1 MTNSESKMRRTRA
14 LARGRRLSLKRGG
27 SRRDGF
33 TIIELVVAIMILV
46 VGVLGLAGTAGAVSR
61 MVGGAAQQ
69 TIAANVAASRFET
82 LRSLQCSDVVTGSST
97 TRGVSEKWTVTQDP
111 GNASLMTVADTLTYT
126 AAGGRSRTLAFQS
139 YVLCK

>member
-1 MTNSESKMRRTRA
+1 MHRARTWTRR
-14 LARGRRLSLKRGG
+14 RRLSRKRCT

-33 TIIELVVAIMILV
+33 TLIELVVAIMILV
-46 VGVLGLAGTAGAVSR
+46 IGVLGLAGTAGAVSR

-82 LRSLQCSDVVTGSST
+82 LRSLQCANVVDGSGT
-97 TRGVSEKWTVTQDP
+97 TRGISETWTVTADP
-111 GNASLMTVADTLTYT
+111 GNANLMAVADTVTYI

>member
-1 MTNSESKMRRTRA
+1 
-14 LARGRRLSLKRGG
+14 
-27 SRRDGF
+27 
-33 TIIELVVAIMILV
+33 VVAIMILV

-82 LRSLQCSDVVTGSST
+82 LRSSQCANVVNGSST
-97 TRGVSEKWTVTQDP
+97 TRGISEKWTVTQDP
-111 GNASLMTVADTLTYT
+111 GNANLMGVADTLTYT
-126 AAGGRSRTLAFQS
+126 AAGGRSRMLAFQS

>member
-1 MTNSESKMRRTRA
+1 MTNRESKMLSARVMTRR
-14 LARGRRLSLKRGG
+14 RRLSRKRCT

-33 TIIELVVAIMILV
+33 TLIELVVAIMILV

-82 LRSLQCSDVVTGSST
+82 LRSLPCSQVVANTAT
-97 TRGVSEKWTVTQDP
+97 TRNMAEKWTVTTDA
-111 GNASLMTVADTLTYT
+111 GSSNLTVTDSITYN
-126 AAGGRSRTLAFQS
+126 AAGGRTRQLAFQS
-139 YVLCK
+139 LIRCQ

>member
-1 MTNSESKMRRTRA
+1 MLSARA
-14 LARGRRLSLKRGG
+14 LTRRRRQSQKHRS

-33 TIIELVVAIMILV
+33 TLIELVVAVMILV

-82 LRSLQCSDVVTGSST
+82 LRSLPCSQVVANTAT
-97 TRGVSEKWTVTQDP
+97 TRNIAEKWTVTTEAGSSNLIVTD
-111 GNASLMTVADTLTYT
+111 SITYN
-126 AAGGRSRTLAFQS
+126 AAGGRTRRLAFQS
-139 YVLCK
+139 SIRCQ